1 MRKMILSAILG
12 LALVG
17 LIVPRQAEAT
27 PTLQL
32 TDNLGNTVTV
42 TDNLAGDANSAVGG
56 VTFIG
61 SLGGTTVW
69 EVNVTTGLTAPI
81 LGSSTDPRMDLSS
94 VNVSSTGG
102 GTLTIKFSEIGFSS
116 PLGFIADIGGTTN
129 GVVTYNTFLSNT
141 NTLFAQTTPLTS
153 QGPFATAAFS
163 GSATSG
169 VVGGTGPFSLT
180 QVVTITHASAGQATS
195 FNASL
200 AVPEPASLLFLG
212 AGLVGLGIVRRKSVQ
227 A

>member
-17 LIVPRQAEAT
+17 LMAPRQAEAT

-42 TDNLAGDANSAVGG
+42 TDNVAGDVNAVVGG

-61 SLGGTTVW
+61 SLGGSTVW
-69 EVNVTTGLTAPI
+69 EVNVTTGLTTPI
-81 LGSSTDPRMDLSS
+81 LGSATAPHLDLSS
-94 VNVSSTGG
+94 VNVSSSGG

-116 PLGFIADIGGTTN
+116 PLGFIADIGGTTS

-141 NTLFAQTTPLTS
+141 NTLFAETTALTS
-153 QGPFATAAFS
+153 QGPFATPAFS
-163 GSATSG
+163 GSATSA
-169 VVGGTGPFSLT
+169 VVGEAGPFSLT
-180 QVVTITHASAGQATS
+180 QVLTITHANAASATS